1 MGVGEAHK
9 NQLGVPGSA
18 ASPAR
23 RSLSLLDPNASPPE
37 DSNTSE
43 QTLVE
48 SDRMESAPSADGEDH
63 SPTPAGKPLDSAP
76 EGAIGPVGP
85 SGNNLLA
92 ALGLTRGEAA
102 EVLHQHLMARRRRLL
117 RPSGPASSAELGPV
131 LRTYAARK
139 AAFGELLRQGKLP
152 PLSSDL

>member
-1 MGVGEAHK
+1 META
-9 NQLGVPGSA
+9 PGA
-18 ASPAR
+18 
-23 RSLSLLDPNASPPE
+23 
-37 DSNTSE
+37 DS
-43 QTLVE
+43 
-48 SDRMESAPSADGEDH
+48 EDH
-63 SPTPAGKPLDSAP
+63 SLTSAGKPLPPDP
-76 EGAIGPVGP
+76 EGHALGQVSQDGQA
-85 SGNNLLA
+85 GNNLLA

-117 RPSGPASSAELGPV
+117 RPSGPASSAELVQV

>member
-1 MGVGEAHK
+1 META
-9 NQLGVPGSA
+9 PG
-18 ASPAR
+18 
-23 RSLSLLDPNASPPE
+23 
-37 DSNTSE
+37 
-43 QTLVE
+43 
-48 SDRMESAPSADGEDH
+48 ADGEEH
-63 SPTPAGKPLDSAP
+63 SLTSAGSGRPRDAESEGPELGPA
-76 EGAIGPVGP
+76 
-85 SGNNLLA
+85 GNNLLA

-117 RPSGPASSAELGPV
+117 RPSGPASSAELVQV